1 MNERRESALLLI
13 RCFTKDFRSS
23 VRDDEKKC
31 FLARGKNISR
41 DLIKLLNVFT

>member
-23 VRDDEKKC
+23 VRDDEKKMFPC
-31 FLARGKNISR
+31 KGEKYF
-41 DLIKLLNVFT
+41 